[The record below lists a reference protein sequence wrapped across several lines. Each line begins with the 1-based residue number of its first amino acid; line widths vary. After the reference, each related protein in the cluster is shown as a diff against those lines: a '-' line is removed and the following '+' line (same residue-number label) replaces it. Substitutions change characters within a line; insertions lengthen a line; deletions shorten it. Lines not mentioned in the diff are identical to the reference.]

1 MISGKLIGM
10 SLEMR
15 YMVWNDVIEV
25 KIISVNDLE
34 INFENCQVL
43 GKLLVL

>member
-1 MISGKLIGM
+1 MISEKWIGM

-15 YMVWNDVIEV
+15 YMVWNDVFEV

-34 INFENCQVL
+34 INFENFQVL
-43 GKLLVL
+43 YQLLVL